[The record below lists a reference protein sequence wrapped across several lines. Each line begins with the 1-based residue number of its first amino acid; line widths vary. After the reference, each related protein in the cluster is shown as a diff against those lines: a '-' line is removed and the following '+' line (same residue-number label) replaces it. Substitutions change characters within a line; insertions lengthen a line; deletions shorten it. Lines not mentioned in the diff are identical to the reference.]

1 MKKTERR
8 IVAASKVEARAA
20 DDGGLILEGYAA
32 LFDSPS
38 EPLPFI
44 ETIARGA
51 FTKTLS
57 ENPDVR
63 FLALNHD
70 GMPLARTKAG
80 TLTLTE
86 DEIGLHFQ
94 AHLPDT
100 NEARELHTAIDRGD
114 ITEMSF
120 TFRAMRQKWSSDRA
134 YRTIIE
140 ASLVD
145 GDVSPVVYAAYTS
158 TSVEARAL
166 AAKVTE
172 TLDALNAVAPSTK
185 EGRSAD
191 VAALQSAFDSAR
203 TGLAQLLALEAV
215 QLGEGMDKSWSISC
229 LVESIEALLM
239 WRSVQEWMGE
249 EPIAAITDSTEM
261 MSESSSISLRLA
273 KARAFA

>member
-20 DDGGLILEGYAA
+20 ADGGLILEGYAA

-44 ETIARGA
+44 ETIQRGA

-80 TLTLTE
+80 TLILTE
-86 DEIGLHFQ
+86 DEIGLHFE

-120 TFRAMRQKWSSDRA
+120 TFRAMRQKWSPDRA

-145 GDVSPVVYAAYTS
+145 GDVSPVVYAAYTA

-166 AAKVTE
+166 AAKVAE
-172 TLDALNAVAPSTK
+172 TLDALAAAASSSK

-191 VAALQSAFDSAR
+191 VAALQTAFDSAR
-203 TGLAQLLALEAV
+203 TGLAQLLALEA
-215 QLGEGMDKSWSISC
+215 GELANGVDKSWAISC
-229 LVESIEALLM
+229 LVEAIEALLM
-239 WRSVQEWMGE
+239 WRSVQEWTDGDVIA
-249 EPIAAITDSTEM
+249 PIVDTTEA
-261 MSESSSISLRLA
+261 MSESSSLSLRLA
-273 KARAFA
+273 KARAFV

>member
-8 IVAASKVEARAA
+8 IVAASKVEARSTA
-20 DDGGLILEGYAA
+20 DGGLILEGYAA

-86 DEIGLHFQ
+86 DEIGLHFE

-100 NEARELHTAIDRGD
+100 NEARELHTAIERGD

-140 ASLVD
+140 ASLAD

-166 AAKVTE
+166 AMKVTE
-172 TLDALNAVAPSTK
+172 TLDALNAIGSSK

-203 TGLAQLLALEAV
+203 SGLAQLLALEA
-215 QLGEGMDKSWSISC
+215 GELANGVDKSWAISC

-239 WRSVQEWMGE
+239 WRSVQEWTDGDVIA
-249 EPIAAITDSTEM
+249 PIVDTTEIVA
-261 MSESSSISLRLA
+261 SESSSISLRLA
-273 KARAFA
+273 RARAFV

>member
-20 DDGGLILEGYAA
+20 ADGGLILEGYAA

-70 GMPLARTKAG
+70 GMPLARTKSG
-80 TLTLTE
+80 TLTLSE
-86 DEIGLHFQ
+86 DEIGLHFE

-166 AAKVTE
+166 ATKITE
-172 TLDALNAVAPSTK
+172 TLEALNAVAPSAK

-191 VAALQSAFDSAR
+191 VAALQTAFDSAR
-203 TGLAQLLALEAV
+203 TGLAQLLALEAG
-215 QLGEGMDKSWSISC
+215 QLADGMDKSWAISC

-239 WRSVQEWMGE
+239 WRSVQEWMSDE
-249 EPIAAITDSTEM
+249 VISPIVDSTE
-261 MSESSSISLRLA
+261 SESSSISLRLA
-273 KARAFA
+273 RARAFA

>member
-8 IVAASKVEARAA
+8 KVAASKVEARTAA
-20 DDGGLILEGYAA
+20 DGGLILEGYAA

-140 ASLVD
+140 ASLAD

-166 AAKVTE
+166 ASKITE
-172 TLDALNAVAPSTK
+172 TLDALNALTPSPE

-191 VAALQSAFDSAR
+191 VPALQSAFDSAR
-203 TGLAQLLALEAV
+203 TGLAQLLALEA
-215 QLGEGMDKSWSISC
+215 GELANGIDKSWAISC
-229 LVESIEALLM
+229 IVESVEALLM
-239 WRSVQEWMGE
+239 WRSVQEWTDGDVIA
-249 EPIAAITDSTEM
+249 PIAN
-261 MSESSSISLRLA
+261 ESSSISLRLA
-273 KARAFA
+273 RARAFV

>member
-1 MKKTERR
+1 MKKSERR

-20 DDGGLILEGYAA
+20 SDGGLILEGYAA

-44 ETIARGA
+44 ETIQRGA

-86 DEIGLHFQ
+86 DEIGLHFE

-140 ASLVD
+140 ASLAD
-145 GDVSPVVYAAYTS
+145 GDVSPVVYAAYTA

-166 AAKVTE
+166 ATKVAE
-172 TLDALNAVAPSTK
+172 TLDALNAIAPTSK

-191 VAALQSAFDSAR
+191 IAALQSAFDSAR
-203 TGLAQLLALEAV
+203 AGLAQLLALEA
-215 QLGEGMDKSWSISC
+215 GELANGVDKSWAISC

-239 WRSVQEWMGE
+239 WRSVQEWTDGDV
-249 EPIAAITDSTEM
+249 IAPITDPTEM
-261 MSESSSISLRLA
+261 MSESSSLSLRLA
-273 KARAFA
+273 KARAFV